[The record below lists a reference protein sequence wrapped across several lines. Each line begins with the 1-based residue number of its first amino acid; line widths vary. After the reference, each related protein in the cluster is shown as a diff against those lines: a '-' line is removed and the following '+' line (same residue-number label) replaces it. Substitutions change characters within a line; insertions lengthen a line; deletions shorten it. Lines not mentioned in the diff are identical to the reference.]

1 MLYFYQ
7 EGDYNKLRN
16 VKEHITF
23 LKAFIA
29 NPSVVG
35 SVIPSSKALSKE
47 MASHVFN
54 IDEDEVVVEL
64 GAGTGVITEA
74 LLKSGIPHQNL
85 IVIEYSPELVKKLR
99 AHFPKINI
107 IEGNANNLKRLLAQE
122 KRTIKAVISS
132 LPLRSLPRALTGS
145 ILEQISHILPK
156 GSKYI
161 QYTYSFTQNRFYLLD
176 HYHLSCTKRV
186 WFNIPP
192 ARVDV
197 MTRC

>member
-1 MLYFYQ
+1 M
-7 EGDYNKLRN
+7 RS

-23 LKAFIA
+23 FKAFIT
-29 NPSVVG
+29 NPCTTG

-54 IDEDEVVVEL
+54 LERNEVVIEL

-74 LLKSGIPHQNL
+74 LLQSGIPHQNL

-99 AHFPKINI
+99 LHFPKINI
-107 IEGNANNLKRLLAQE
+107 IEGNATDLQQLLIHE
-122 KRTIKAVISS
+122 KRKIKAVISS
-132 LPLRSLPRALTGS
+132 LPLRSLPKDLTDN
-145 ILEQISHILPK
+145 ILMQINHILPK

-161 QYTYSFTQNRFYLLD
+161 HYTYSFTQNRFDLLEN
-176 HYHLSCTKRV
+176 YKLNRSKRV
-186 WFNIPP
+186 WFNLPP

-197 MTRC
+197 MTKY